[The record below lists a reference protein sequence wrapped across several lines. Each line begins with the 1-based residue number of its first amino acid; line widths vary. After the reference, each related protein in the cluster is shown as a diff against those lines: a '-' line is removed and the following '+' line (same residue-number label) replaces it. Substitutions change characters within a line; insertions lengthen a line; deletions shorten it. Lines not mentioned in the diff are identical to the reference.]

1 MGTGVTSVA
10 QQLGTSLL
18 GARVSGGGEGRGPV
32 LPTPPELPG
41 AEAYQ
46 HHGAMDLAPCR
57 VLSRRKDG
65 EAGKGWPQA
74 PRRTAKG
81 TGASGPGRSRFQYD
95 LKFIYW
101 EVWGK

>member
-18 GARVSGGGEGRGPV
+18 GARVSGGGGGRGPV

-65 EAGKGWPQA
+65 EAGKGRPQA